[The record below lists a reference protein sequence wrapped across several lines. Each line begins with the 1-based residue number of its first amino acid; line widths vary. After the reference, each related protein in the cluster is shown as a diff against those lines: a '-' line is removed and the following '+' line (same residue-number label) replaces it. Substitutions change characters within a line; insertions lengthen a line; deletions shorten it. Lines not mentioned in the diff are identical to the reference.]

1 LSTHS
6 EDRHELASSL
16 RALRLD
22 AGLST
27 TGLAGQLGWSQSK
40 VSRVERGVTLAKP
53 NEVDEW
59 ARVLHAPPED
69 RRRLIELAEEQGV
82 ELLEW
87 KRAMAPGRRRL
98 QEEIQELELAC
109 STMWVF
115 SMNIVP
121 GLAQTPSYA
130 ETVFRID
137 RDPIPSELEIA
148 EATEARLARQ
158 AVLEDPTK
166 RFKLLCTEAALHRS
180 LLPDGAMRSQIQR
193 LIEVAALPTVE
204 LGVIPFSTRER
215 VHTVH
220 AFAVLGDPNVDENA
234 LVLAELVTRGLTIRT
249 LEEIRGYIEHYQ
261 ALAEGAVFGDELVA
275 LLRGISAQAPWS

>member
-1 LSTHS
+1 LSSHS
-6 EDRHELASSL
+6 DDRQELASSL

-27 TGLAGQLGWSQSK
+27 TGLARQLDWSQSK

-53 NEVDEW
+53 AEVDEW
-59 ARVLHAPPED
+59 ARVLHAPAED

-98 QEEIQELELAC
+98 QEEIHELEVAC

-121 GLAQTPSYA
+121 GLAQTRSYA

-137 RDPIPSELEIA
+137 QDPIPSESEIA

-158 AVLEDPTK
+158 AVLEDPAK
-166 RFKLLCTEAALHRS
+166 RFKLLCTEAALRRS
-180 LLPDGAMRSQIQR
+180 LLPDDAMRSQIQR

-204 LGVIPFSTRER
+204 LGVIPFSARER

-220 AFAVLGDPNVDENA
+220 AFAVLGDPNVYENA

-249 LEEIRGYIEHYQ
+249 LEEIRGYIKHYQ